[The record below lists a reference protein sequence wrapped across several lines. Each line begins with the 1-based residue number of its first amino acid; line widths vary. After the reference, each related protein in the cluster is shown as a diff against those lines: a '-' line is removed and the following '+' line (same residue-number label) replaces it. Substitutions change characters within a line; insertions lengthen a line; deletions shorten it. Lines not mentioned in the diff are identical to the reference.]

1 VILGVAVRAHG
12 AGHVPAN
19 GMLCDDSLAYDLAT
33 TLYNGPMS
41 NPDEHIGFMISDVA
55 RLMRTVFDRRVR
67 RLGLTRAQWLA
78 LTRLHRRP
86 GASQSELADMMEV
99 EKATV
104 GRLIDRLEAKGWV
117 ERRAQAG
124 DRRVNRVYLTAEAE
138 RLHLRI
144 WRIAEATV
152 QDALGQLSR
161 REAAQLFKL
170 LGRVKTRL
178 VEMADA
184 PVSQLAAKDADLEAI
199 GFNAEVAARHAGPK
213 DEVVAP

>member
-1 VILGVAVRAHG
+1 
-12 AGHVPAN
+12 
-19 GMLCDDSLAYDLAT
+19 MLCDDSLAYDLAT
-33 TLYNGPMS
+33 ALYNASMS

-117 ERRAQAG
+117 ERRSQAG
-124 DRRVNRVYLTAEAE
+124 DRRVNRVYLTSEAE
-138 RLHLRI
+138 RLHKRI
-144 WRIAEATV
+144 WHIAETTV
-152 QDALGQLSR
+152 EDALAQLSQ
-161 REAAQLFKL
+161 REAAQLRKL
-170 LGRVKTRL
+170 LGRVKSRL
-178 VEMADA
+178 IGMAEA
-184 PVSQLAAKDADLEAI
+184 PVPELAARDRDLEAI
-199 GFNAEVAARHAGPK
+199 GCKAKAAARQAGAQ
-213 DEVVAP
+213 DERIGP

>member
-1 VILGVAVRAHG
+1 
-12 AGHVPAN
+12 
-19 GMLCDDSLAYDLAT
+19 
-33 TLYNGPMS
+33 MS
-41 NPDEHIGFMISDVA
+41 NSDDHIGFLISDVA

-138 RLHLRI
+138 RVHNRI

-152 QDALGQLSR
+152 EDALTDLSR
-161 REAAQLFKL
+161 HESAQLLKL
-170 LGRVKTRL
+170 LGQMKSRLLDIAGGPAQQPRVGASRP
-178 VEMADA
+178 A
-184 PVSQLAAKDADLEAI
+184 LEAAA
-199 GFNAEVAARHAGPK
+199 AEDEAALP
-213 DEVVAP
+213 

>member
-1 VILGVAVRAHG
+1 
-12 AGHVPAN
+12 
-19 GMLCDDSLAYDLAT
+19 
-33 TLYNGPMS
+33 MS
-41 NPDEHIGFMISDVA
+41 NSDDHIGFLISDVA

-104 GRLIDRLEAKGWV
+104 GRLIERLEAKGWV

-124 DRRVNRVYLTAEAE
+124 DRRINRVYLTAEAE
-138 RLHLRI
+138 RVHDRI

-152 QDALGQLSR
+152 EDALADLSQ
-161 REAAQLFKL
+161 RESAQLLKL
-170 LGRVKTRL
+170 LGRMKSRL
-178 VEMADA
+178 IDIAGAPAPPPRTVVTTGQSRPPLDA
-184 PVSQLAAKDADLEAI
+184 
-199 GFNAEVAARHAGPK
+199 VAAE
-213 DEVVAP
+213 DEAALP